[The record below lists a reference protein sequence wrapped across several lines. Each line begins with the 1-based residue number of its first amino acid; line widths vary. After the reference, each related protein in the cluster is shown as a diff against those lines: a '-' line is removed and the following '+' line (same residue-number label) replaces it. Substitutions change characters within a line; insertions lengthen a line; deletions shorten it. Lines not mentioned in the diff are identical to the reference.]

1 MPRLK
6 KQIIEPMIPGTVIGA
21 VHAVSRSTVKRWCEA
36 GQFASVIWHDNGTVS
51 IPLSAYQSWVDRHR
65 LQYDQTSGG

>member
-1 MPRLK
+1 
-6 KQIIEPMIPGTVIGA
+6 
-21 VHAVSRSTVKRWCEA
+21 
-36 GQFASVIWHDNGTVS
+36 VIWHDNGTVS